1 MYVLTTMEF
10 NSKSITKCCL
20 HFKNIIQHTSLVKE
34 EIIKETRKY
43 YKLNDIGNTTNL

>member
-1 MYVLTTMEF
+1 MFDHNGVQFKIY
-10 NSKSITKCCL
+10 NKKKCL

-43 YKLNDIGNTTNL
+43 FKLNDIGNTTNL